1 MKKYNFAKLYITT
14 ARMVFVH
21 GDYAK
26 SEFKSFD
33 IPLLSLK
40 NEKFEQPIFGS
51 NYLAGFLNKLKKNYR
66 FLNLS
71 GSVAPIYGLLPGE
84 TTFKLWFTSG
94 GCQTFL
100 NCFCRILE
108 EIRRGQQRGPAQKF
122 IDQVR
127 LGQFSG
133 QKGFVDPNDPSV
145 IYVSQPAETYS
156 NNV

>member
-1 MKKYNFAKLYITT
+1 
-14 ARMVFVH
+14 MVFVN
-21 GDYAK
+21 GDFAK
-26 SEFKSFD
+26 SDFKSFD
-33 IPLLSLK
+33 IPLLSLS

-51 NYLAGFLNKLKKNYR
+51 NYLSGNDSIII
-66 FLNLS
+66 LS
-71 GSVAPIYGLLPGE
+71 QNTKIYLGTVKPIYGLLPGD

-100 NCFCRILE
+100 NCFCRVVDQ
-108 EIRRGQQRGPAQKF
+108 IRKGGRGGPDKRF

-127 LGQFSG
+127 LGQFAG

-145 IYVSQPAETYS
+145 IYVSQPTETY